1 MSYSTEP
8 PKPVKV
14 LIGIAAVMAILL
26 SGVTLGVLSE
36 ENPLTPIP
44 DSEAGEPRIS
54 QEQQE
59 EGLTRPVLHL
69 DGADRRE
76 ANRSAMGPC
85 RQAKPAPGGQQ
96 EADAASEPCSPQ
108 PMQIDTQKLLVL
120 IALWRYM
127 S

>member
-1 MSYSTEP
+1 MNYSTEP

-26 SGVTLGVLSE
+26 SGVTLGVLSD
-36 ENPLTPIP
+36 ENPVTRIP
-44 DSEAGEPRIS
+44 DREAGEPRVS

-59 EGLTRPVLHL
+59 EGLTRPVMHL

-76 ANRSAMGPC
+76 ANRSTMGPC
-85 RQAKPAPGGQQ
+85 QQGKPAPGEQ

-120 IALWRYM
+120 IALWRFM

>member
-14 LIGIAAVMAILL
+14 LIGIAAVMTILL

-36 ENPLTPIP
+36 ASPVTPAP

-76 ANRSAMGPC
+76 ANRGAMKPC
-85 RQAKPAPGGQQ
+85 QQAEPAPGGQQ
-96 EADAASEPCSPQ
+96 EANAASEPCGPQ
-108 PMQIDTQKLLVL
+108 PMQIDSQKLLVL
-120 IALWRYM
+120 IALWRFM

>member
-8 PKPVKV
+8 PRPVKV
-14 LIGIAAVMAILL
+14 LIGIAAVMTILL

-36 ENPLTPIP
+36 ANTVTPIP
-44 DSEAGEPRIS
+44 DSEAGEPSIS

-59 EGLTRPVLHL
+59 EGLTRPVLHPE
-69 DGADRRE
+69 GTDRRE
-76 ANRSAMGPC
+76 ANSGAMGSC
-85 RQAKPAPGGQQ
+85 RQAKPAPDGSQ
-96 EADAASEPCSPQ
+96 EADAASEPCNPQ

-120 IALWRYM
+120 IALWRFM